1 VAHQWLLRGTNSGP
15 LTDGSAA
22 TGRTVTVP
30 GNDVIQVEG
39 DKIRSV
45 EVNYDRQA
53 ADDQLG
59 GAAP

>member
-1 VAHQWLLRGTNSGP
+1 
-15 LTDGSAA
+15 
-22 TGRTVTVP
+22 VP

-53 ADDQLG
+53 AHPTLASVLAG
-59 GAAP
+59 LCIRPTLSREYATV